1 LFARPGSDGVQRGH
15 EDVYWFGQNVPAS
28 SGERLV
34 LLALEFIV
42 GVTKTVEGSA
52 PMFLWLERVCVFVG
66 LKRVVICLSCD
77 ALHGRPVSPFM
88 DEREGGL
95 Q

>member
-15 EDVYWFGQNVPAS
+15 EDVYWFGRNVPAS
-28 SGERLV
+28 SDERLV

-52 PMFLWLERVCVFVG
+52 PMFLWLERVCG
-66 LKRVVICLSCD
+66 LEKSRNLLVLRCSAWAPRL
-77 ALHGRPVSPFM
+77 PFY
-88 DEREGGL
+88 G
-95 Q
+95 